1 MTEKLTAADLDEIE
15 RAAAVAHPQWR
26 GDLERLISAL
36 RDAWDASSAKSA
48 ALKAYIAENRSLLAK
63 LAAAEKVVEAA
74 RAITDRYERFINAQ
88 KNPDGSN
95 KSTYTADVLVENLRE
110 KMAAFD
116 SLNGGTTK

>member
-15 RAAAVAHPQWR
+15 KAAAVAHPAWR

-63 LAAAEKVVEAA
+63 LAAAEKVCNELRRFREDWYVTPTPAMEAL
-74 RAITDRYERFINAQ
+74 
-88 KNPDGSN
+88 S
-95 KSTYTADVLVENLRE
+95 
-110 KMAAFD
+110 AFD
-116 SLNGGTTK
+116 SLNGGTT